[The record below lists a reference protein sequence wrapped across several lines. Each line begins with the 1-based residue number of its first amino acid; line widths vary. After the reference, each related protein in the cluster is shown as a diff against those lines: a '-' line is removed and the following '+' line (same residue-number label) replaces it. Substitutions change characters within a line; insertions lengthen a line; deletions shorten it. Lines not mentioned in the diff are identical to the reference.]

1 MVRAYYADDQSFIG
15 ETTVA
20 VTDSK
25 KIYVNVSDGQ
35 NKFPLYVSL
44 NATELNYMGYAVD
57 EYGNYVPGVEIT
69 WENNNND
76 AYALSATPYTDV
88 DSGIIQYYIFSI
100 TDLKEMGDVSFSS
113 DIHDQ
118 KYQHETQ
125 TWNFEITETTANSM
139 GFDVLPNGVLFV
151 DEPYKVS
158 AWVYDQHGLKTT
170 LPIKWEFTNLKN
182 KSSNNNYQTVSPL
195 GVGHARIE
203 AKYGDLYVYHDITI
217 GTEEISGIRISCSS
231 LEIPKD
237 GHRNLDVELLNQ
249 NGDRISGDLA
259 GSHSLT
265 VSGGDSYLD
274 TTIREVGQS
283 VYSVDIYAKE
293 VIPSPITLTFTYG
306 GNSANLLV
314 EVYEPELRRIEIGGA
329 ESLSVGTLGN
339 LFVDLYDQNDNIIRS
354 TSDYSILWNIAPK
367 GILEIENVFHSNA
380 EVFAL
385 KEGEVEVTA
394 SCNGITSV
402 VPYQVTVEPLEIT
415 NMDIVIG
422 RDSCPLGS
430 PINFQA
436 KALSNGNP
444 VSAPSEKVAWVIT
457 DASDSTIKSGQAS
470 FGEIVEYTPKAL
482 GTYTVKLTY
491 NTLTAKETIEV
502 YEATPSYVL
511 YMESQTLEV
520 GTEQM
525 YHFFVCDQHK
535 YPIDDEE
542 IIADLSWEITSGSEF
557 AEIEVSEFN
566 YFTLTSTGKLGS
578 VTLIPK
584 YKDDKLPII
593 LERGVESVSLIIKV
607 FNPANVGK
615 ITINEFS
622 IPSIIETDSSSLIR
636 TTSYDTNGYCLVNPE
651 LTWTVDN
658 PEILK
663 FVNPGSESPGLV
675 DSITVK
681 SEGEM
686 FIHALS
692 PGTATITISSG
703 TVSVSLNIKVYAPEP
718 TSIKTIQSSSSF
730 AVGETT
736 LITVEVYDQMDSFCS
751 EAEVRYQVDNTIVD
765 VSYDEDLKILSIT
778 PKKTGS
784 TTLKIFSGRAS
795 TSIPI
800 TVLENPS
807 LTITCDDA
815 VIYGF
820 TQTTIRGVANVHTV
834 YLYVQTGSGEYCEF
848 EDVNS
853 HGISVSNGKW
863 EYSFTPSEEFIHTNQ
878 IIRVTGERYNVL
890 DGTVTQPSLN
900 SDIPYAEIKLN
911 IEYPGVVIIETEKSS
926 DKIGVI
932 GTAVGAE
939 TLQYYLFDAEGI
951 RTGTIPV
958 NPSEY
963 TYSLEIDR
971 SEIHGWECYLLL
983 QHPYTDN
990 LFNLKLDGT
999 TLSIYDTEESGLASE
1014 ASNSLSLDNKYGK
1027 EAYDIVVDFIDH
1039 ELDAY
1044 DYSRFN
1050 FVNPP
1055 EISPAEG
1062 VYESPLTITLTTD
1075 IVGAK
1080 IYYTVDGEDFLEYSS
1095 PLVISDVTEEFTIGA
1110 VTVVD
1115 EIMSNVK
1122 YAVFSI
1128 TEDTSSSTSSSKNTG
1143 SGNYNEYPRTVTNG
1157 GEVSFGTAKIVKS
1170 VDLPKGL
1177 SGEVKL
1183 IAKSET
1189 PGPEGKET
1197 YNVFEINIPNY
1208 PKGEKAVIRFT
1219 ISAAELEAKGFGPA
1233 DIRLYHYD
1241 EENGWTPLSTSYKV
1255 TNDGVSYESETDSFS
1270 PFAIVFEKGAA
1281 TERVDAEVPEDIPG
1295 VTPGDDEP
1303 LPSIPDTPTETPQ
1316 TPSPVFGVIA
1326 GLLGAGLLLRR
1337 K

>member
-1 MVRAYYADDQSFIG
+1 M
-15 ETTVA
+15 
-20 VTDSK
+20 
-25 KIYVNVSDGQ
+25 
-35 NKFPLYVSL
+35 
-44 NATELNYMGYAVD
+44 
-57 EYGNYVPGVEIT
+57 
-69 WENNNND
+69 
-76 AYALSATPYTDV
+76 
-88 DSGIIQYYIFSI
+88 
-100 TDLKEMGDVSFSS
+100 
-113 DIHDQ
+113 
-118 KYQHETQ
+118 
-125 TWNFEITETTANSM
+125 
-139 GFDVLPNGVLFV
+139 
-151 DEPYKVS
+151 
-158 AWVYDQHGLKTT
+158 
-170 LPIKWEFTNLKN
+170 
-182 KSSNNNYQTVSPL
+182 
-195 GVGHARIE
+195 
-203 AKYGDLYVYHDITI
+203 
-217 GTEEISGIRISCSS
+217 
-231 LEIPKD
+231 
-237 GHRNLDVELLNQ
+237 
-249 NGDRISGDLA
+249 
-259 GSHSLT
+259 
-265 VSGGDSYLD
+265 
-274 TTIREVGQS
+274 
-283 VYSVDIYAKE
+283 
-293 VIPSPITLTFTYG
+293 
-306 GNSANLLV
+306 
-314 EVYEPELRRIEIGGA
+314 YEPELMRIEIGGD
-329 ESLSVGTLGN
+329 ESLSVGTFSN
-339 LFVDLYDQNDNIIRS
+339 LFVDLYDQNDNIIIS
-354 TSDYSILWNIAPK
+354 TSDYSILWNIEPT
-367 GILEIENVFHSNA
+367 GILEIKNVFPHNA

-385 KEGEVEVTA
+385 KEGGVEVTV
-394 SCNGITSV
+394 SCNGITSA
-402 VPYQVTVEPLEIT
+402 PYQVTVGPLEIT

-436 KALSNGNP
+436 KTLSNGNP

-457 DASDSTIKSGQAS
+457 DAFGSTIKSGQAS
-470 FGEIVEYTPKAL
+470 FSEIVEYTPKEL

-491 NTLTAKETIEV
+491 NTLTAEETIEV

-525 YHFFVCDQHK
+525 YHFFVCDQHE
-535 YPIDDEE
+535 YPIDDEV

-584 YKDDKLPII
+584 YNDDELPII
-593 LERGVESVSLIIKV
+593 LEGGGESVSLTIKV

-675 DSITVK
+675 DSIAVK

-800 TVLENPS
+800 TVLEDPS

-1044 DYSRFN
+1044 DYSWFN

-1055 EISPAEG
+1055 EISPVEG
-1062 VYESPLTITLTTD
+1062 VYELPLTITLTTD

-1080 IYYTVDGEDFLEYSS
+1080 IYYTIDGERFSEYFS
-1095 PLVISDVTEEFTIGA
+1095 PLVISEVTEEFTIGA

-1115 EIMSNVK
+1115 DVMSNVK

-1157 GEVSFGTAKIVKS
+1157 GEVSFGTSKIVKS

-1255 TNDGVSYESETDSFS
+1255 TGDGVSYEAETSSFS

-1281 TERVDAEVPEDIPG
+1281 TERADAEVPEDIPG